1 MVLLGVIATKI
12 AGDKQAK
19 QVTRRHRGVIRNES
33 HCAYILTPEDELRI
47 WCYLHKTFLSALRF
61 AAGMRRKEKGFPFL
75 YPAFTS
81 FVTPYVAPLGLCGY
95 L

>member
-47 WCYLHKTFLSALRF
+47 WCLSAQNI
-61 AAGMRRKEKGFPFL
+61 
-75 YPAFTS
+75 S
-81 FVTPYVAPLGLCGY
+81 
-95 L
+95 

>member
-1 MVLLGVIATKI
+1 MSFVFGA
-12 AGDKQAK
+12 
-19 QVTRRHRGVIRNES
+19 
-33 HCAYILTPEDELRI
+33 
-47 WCYLHKTFLSALRF
+47 YLHKTFLSALRF